1 MSPYSKNE
9 LKPTPFSEEE
19 VFIVSK
25 ANPCVVWA
33 GTKILYSGDV
43 RSGQENMT
51 LSGYVYKSN
60 ESDVQPISCSG
71 WGEIRIPEIN
81 QLHKIFV
88 FPKTPCIVGRSDYL
102 TLDNQ
107 NAAGTSGKP
116 SGIGGCSGKVALI
129 HYKDEG
135 HTSGVAPPACPTLY
149 WCSGLGGTATF
160 NSGLIDVIAFG
171 SQF

>member
-1 MSPYSKNE
+1 MSPYFKNE
-9 LKPTPFSEEE
+9 LKLTPFSEEE

-25 ANPCVVWA
+25 ANPCAVWA
-33 GTKILYSGDV
+33 GTKILYSGHNQ
-43 RSGQENMT
+43 SGHCPAA
-51 LSGYVYKSN
+51 SGYNYGSN

-71 WGEIRIPEIN
+71 WGEIRIPELN
-81 QLHKIFV
+81 QLHKIFI
-88 FPKTPCIVGRSDYL
+88 FPKNPCIVGRSDYL

-107 NAAGTSGKP
+107 NAPGTSGKP
-116 SGIGGCSGKVALI
+116 SGTGGCSGKIALI

-135 HTSGVAPPACPTLY
+135 HTSGVAPPACPTLF

-160 NSGLIDVIAFG
+160 NSGIIDVIAFG